1 MDDKLIRKSPDYK
14 GVVIRAGLD
23 HESNDISNFKLEY
36 DGIIWLRKTYLITT
50 TELG

>member
-1 MDDKLIRKSPDYK
+1 MDDKLICKSPDDK

-36 DGIIWLRKTYLITT
+36 NAII
-50 TELG
+50 